1 MWFPKKYHY
10 NLKTKSVMKE
20 LNVGLNV
27 TTASDVRKMSQCPK
41 NSESQCG
48 IMYRQF

>member
-27 TTASDVRKMSQCPK
+27 TTASDVRKMSHCPK
-41 NSESQCG
+41 DTQNFCG
-48 IMYRQF
+48 INYRSA

>member
-20 LNVGLNV
+20 LNVSLNV
-27 TTASDVRKMSQCPK
+27 TTTSDVRKMGKCPN
-41 NSESQCG
+41 NSESICG
-48 IMYRQF
+48 IAYRQL